1 MSHQVIALSSKDLD
15 ITDIDAV
22 YSVVMDHLPKA
33 IIHLAALSDPGY
45 CQQNPEDSKIVN
57 LEGTINVARAAAA
70 VGAKMIFAS
79 SDQVYSG
86 LLEEEPFV
94 ETLELSPVGVYGQH
108 KLAAET
114 AMLSLLPNAVALRF
128 TWMYDIPA
136 SPLRQN
142 QGILVRLM
150 KAAEQRQ
157 PLYVST
163 QETRGITHVWEVVRR
178 IEGTIG
184 LPGGVYNF
192 GATNEV
198 STFDT
203 YRAAAQFLMT
213 TGFIEMEP
221 HDLVQPSEDPHRS
234 LNISLAKL
242 ERFGLTF
249 PNSIAGLRTALLHS
263 I

>member
-1 MSHQVIALSSKDLD
+1 
-15 ITDIDAV
+15 
-22 YSVVMDHLPKA
+22 
-33 IIHLAALSDPGY
+33 
-45 CQQNPEDSKIVN
+45 
-57 LEGTINVARAAAA
+57 
-70 VGAKMIFAS
+70 MIFAS

-221 HDLVQPSEDPHRS
+221 HDLVQPSEAPHRS
-234 LNISLAKL
+234 LSISLAKL